1 MPELPEVEVSRRGLL
16 PYLQGQV
23 IEEVIIRNGK
33 FRQPIPENLPDLL
46 TGCVAKTLKRRGK
59 YILIE
64 ITSNAIAET
73 KGWVI
78 LHLGMSGSVRVVPV
92 SDSWRKHD
100 HFALR
105 VGEHSIRLHDPR
117 RFGLVVW
124 HEGNC
129 PERHPLISV
138 LGQEPLEQMFTGEW
152 LHARCSSRKTPIK
165 PLLMDGHLLVGVGNI
180 YAAESLFM
188 AGISPLR
195 AASRISRQR
204 YDVLALAIQKTLQ
217 TSIDAGGS
225 TLRDYVHSDGG
236 AGSFQIQCQ
245 VYGRAGE
252 PCLRCGGGEHTI
264 RQIRQA
270 GRSTFYCPG
279 CQH

>member
-1 MPELPEVEVSRRGLL
+1 MPELPEVEVSRRGLI
-16 PYLQGQV
+16 PYLEGQPIDQV
-23 IEEVIIRNGK
+23 VIRNPNM
-33 FRQPIPENLPDLL
+33 RQPIPSDLAVKIN
-46 TGCVAKTLKRRGK
+46 GCIVKTLRRRGK

-64 ITSNAIAET
+64 IVACTTAMT
-73 KGWVI
+73 KGWLIV
-78 LHLGMSGSVRVVPV
+78 HLGMSGSLRVVAMDTP
-92 SDSWRKHD
+92 WRKHD
-100 HFALR
+100 HFALE
-105 VGEHSIRLHDPR
+105 VGQHSIRLHDPR
-117 RFGLVVW
+117 RFGLVLW
-124 HEGNC
+124 HEGNS
-129 PERHPLISV
+129 PESHPLIAV
-138 LGQEPLEQMFTGEW
+138 LGQEPLEPRFDGGW
-152 LHARCSSRKTPIK
+152 LYGRCTTRHTPIK

-195 AASRISRQR
+195 AASRISRER
-204 YDVLALAIQKTLQ
+204 YDTLAAAIQTTLQ

-225 TLRDYVHSDGG
+225 TLRDYLHSDGG

-252 PCLRCGGGEHTI
+252 RCYRCGGVV

>member
-1 MPELPEVEVSRRGLL
+1 MPELPEVEVSRRGLV

-23 IEEVIIRNGK
+23 IDEVMIRNP
-33 FRQPIPENLPDLL
+33 RLRYPIPADLPVLL
-46 TGCVAKTLKRRGK
+46 TGQYAKTLKRRGK

-64 ITSNAIAET
+64 ISPNADAQSV
-73 KGWVI
+73 GWII

-92 SDSWRKHD
+92 TDSWRKHD

-105 VGEHSIRLHDPR
+105 VGEHSLRFHDPR

-124 HEGNC
+124 HPGQK
-129 PERHPLISV
+129 PETHPLIAV
-138 LGQEPLEQMFTGEW
+138 LGQEPLEEDFTGDW
-152 LHARCSSRKTPIK
+152 LYTQCAKRKTPIK

-180 YAAESLFM
+180 YAVESLFKV
-188 AGISPLR
+188 GISPLR
-195 AASRISRQR
+195 AANRISRER
-204 YDVLALAIQKTLQ
+204 YHSLVTAIRETLQ

-225 TLRDYVHSDGG
+225 TIRDYLHSDGG

-245 VYGRAGE
+245 VYGRGGE
-252 PCLRCGGGEHTI
+252 PCLRCGGPV

-270 GRSTFYCPG
+270 GRSTFYCPA

>member
-16 PYLQGQV
+16 PYLEGRVINQV
-23 IEEVIIRNGK
+23 IVRNSRM
-33 FRQPIPENLPDLL
+33 RQPIPELLPVLL
-46 TGCVAKTLKRRGK
+46 EGKVARKLRRRGK

-64 ITSNAIAET
+64 IADSFEGSAN
-73 KGWVI
+73 GWVI
-78 LHLGMSGSVRVVPV
+78 VHLGMSGSLRVV
-92 SDSWRKHD
+92 SITDAWRKHD
-100 HFALR
+100 HFALQ
-105 VGEHSIRLHDPR
+105 VGVHSIRLHDPR

-124 HEGNC
+124 HEGDH
-129 PERHPLISV
+129 PEEHPLIAV
-138 LGQEPLEQMFTGEW
+138 LGQEPLEAGFDGQW
-152 LHARCSSRKTPIK
+152 LHAHCLARQTPIK

-195 AASRISRQR
+195 AASKISQKR
-204 YDVLALAIQKTLQ
+204 YNALAIAIQKTLQ

-252 PCLRCGGGEHTI
+252 SCFRCGGTV

>member
-16 PYLQGQV
+16 PYLEGQ
-23 IEEVIIRNGK
+23 IIDEAIIRNGK
-33 FRQPIPENLPDLL
+33 FRQQIPENLPELL
-46 TGCVAKTLKRRGK
+46 AGCVAITLKRRGK

-64 ITSNAIAET
+64 IVPSIGSPS

-78 LHLGMSGSVRVVPV
+78 LHLGMSGSLRVVPV
-92 SDSWRKHD
+92 SDPWRKHD
-100 HFALR
+100 HFILR
-105 VGEHSIRLHDPR
+105 VNNHSIRLHDPR
-117 RFGLVVW
+117 RFGLVLW
-124 HEGNC
+124 HEGDN
-129 PERHPLISV
+129 PERHPLIRV
-138 LGQEPLEQMFTGEW
+138 LGQEPLEPLFTGEW
-152 LHARCSSRKTPIK
+152 LQVRCSSRNTPIK
-165 PLLMDGHLLVGVGNI
+165 PLLMDSHLLVGVGNI

-195 AASRISRQR
+195 AASKISLKR
-204 YDVLALAIQKTLQ
+204 YQTLAYAIQKTLQ

-252 PCLRCGGGEHTI
+252 SCFRCGGFV

-270 GRSTFYCPG
+270 GRSTFYCVG

>member
-16 PYLQGQV
+16 PYLAGRVIDQV
-23 IEEVIIRNGK
+23 IVRNPRM
-33 FRQPIPENLPDLL
+33 RQPIPERLPTLL
-46 TGCVAKTLKRRGK
+46 AGKVARTLLRRGK

-64 ITSNAIAET
+64 ITDSLKAKAN
-73 KGWVI
+73 GWVI
-78 LHLGMSGSVRVVPV
+78 VHLGMSGSLRVVGI
-92 SDSWRKHD
+92 DDAWRKHD
-100 HFALR
+100 HFALQ
-105 VGEHSIRLHDPR
+105 VGAHSIRLHDPR

-124 HEGNC
+124 HEGDH
-129 PERHPLISV
+129 PEGHPLIAV
-138 LGQEPLEQMFTGEW
+138 LGQEPLEAGFDGRW
-152 LHARCSSRKTPIK
+152 LHAHCSARQTPIK

-195 AASRISRQR
+195 AASKISQKR
-204 YDVLALAIQKTLQ
+204 YNALALAIQKTLQ

-245 VYGRAGE
+245 VYSRAGE
-252 PCLRCGGGEHTI
+252 PCFRCGGTV

>member
-16 PYLQGQV
+16 PYLQGQTIDGV
-23 IEEVIIRNGK
+23 VIRNPNM
-33 FRQPIPENLPDLL
+33 RQPIPLDLPEIL
-46 TGCVAKTLKRRGK
+46 TGQLVSELRRRGK
-59 YILIE
+59 YIL
-64 ITSNAIAET
+64 ARVET
-73 KGWVI
+73 PNGVGWLI
-78 LHLGMSGSVRVVPV
+78 LHLGMSGSVRVVGVNEP
-92 SDSWRKHD
+92 WRKHD
-100 HFALR
+100 HFALT

-117 RFGLVVW
+117 RFGLVLW
-124 HEGNC
+124 H
-129 PERHPLISV
+129 PQADPQTHPLIAV
-138 LGQEPLEQMFTGEW
+138 LGQEPLEAGFDGDW
-152 LHARCSSRKTPIK
+152 LHARAGLRQTPIK

-180 YAAESLFM
+180 YAAESLFR

-195 AASRISRQR
+195 SARRISLAR
-204 YDVLALAIQKTLQ
+204 YRELAKAIQQVLQ

-225 TLRDYVHSDGG
+225 TLRDYLHSDGG

-245 VYGRAGE
+245 VYDRAGE
-252 PCLRCGGGEHTI
+252 PCFRCGGTI